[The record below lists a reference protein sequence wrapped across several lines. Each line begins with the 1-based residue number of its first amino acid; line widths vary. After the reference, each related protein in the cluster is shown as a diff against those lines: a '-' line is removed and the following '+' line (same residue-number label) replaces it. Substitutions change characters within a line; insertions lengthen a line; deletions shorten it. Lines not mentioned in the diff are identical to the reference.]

1 MRNLFLL
8 YLLYGILVL
17 NWSCANIIPLEGGP
31 KDTAPP
37 KVLKVVPDTFKTYF
51 TGNKISL
58 YFDEFVTVKN
68 ASKEVF
74 VSPPLKQKP
83 ELILRGKSVDVI
95 IRDTLQPNT
104 TYIIRFGK
112 SIADN
117 NEGNV
122 LEDYSYVF
130 STGDVLDSLNL
141 TFEVFDAF
149 TLKPVSDVRI
159 LLYTTSDDS
168 LPYKQSPFYMGITQS
183 NGQAML
189 KYLRSGDFKIFALY
203 ETNENLLY
211 DKEDEQIGFL
221 EKRVYSG
228 DSVKHRILLFK
239 EKPKTNKLR
248 FARMLYPGKIA
259 FKFAQP
265 ADSVL
270 IEPLTDSLP
279 PLVRSAEYTSPQHD
293 SLIYWYSPFI
303 TTDTLCFR
311 LLINDVWDTIVVRP
325 VKSTS
330 GGGGKGKGATQQTIS
345 SDDKKLELKPLVTTT
360 HDFFQPFKIELNH
373 PLKQVDTS
381 RIEVWEEK
389 QRINYFLRYSDTVP
403 RVLFFNANW
412 KQGKKYTVKMFK
424 GAVTDILNI
433 VNDSS
438 EFSFTTTQSSDY
450 LALTL
455 TMQQVKNTPQVILQ
469 WLKEDDS
476 IIREE
481 LVIIDS
487 EGKGTTTFQRLA
499 IGKYRIR
506 MIYDANENGKWDT
519 GIYLQNKQPEKVSY
533 YPQIIEVRKGFD
545 MSLDWDVT
553 REPMG
558 VEGGK
563 ISK

>member
-1 MRNLFLL
+1 MRNCLL
-8 YLLYGILVL
+8 YLLFGILVL

-31 KDTAPP
+31 KDTTPP
-37 KVLKVVPDTFKTYF
+37 KMLKVVPDTFKTRF
-51 TGNKISL
+51 SGNKISL

-83 ELILRGKSVDVI
+83 DLILRGKSVDVI

-104 TYIIRFGK
+104 TYIIQFGK
-112 SIADN
+112 AIADN

-122 LEDYSYVF
+122 LEDISYVF

-141 TFEVFDAF
+141 MFEVLDAF
-149 TLKPVSDVRI
+149 TLKPVSDVKV
-159 LLYTTSDDS
+159 LLYIASDDS
-168 LPYKQSPFYMGITQS
+168 LPYNQLPFYLGQTKS
-183 NGQAML
+183 NGIATF
-189 KYLRSGDFKIFALY
+189 KYLRSGDFKVFALQ

-221 EKRVYSG
+221 EKRVISG
-228 DSVKHRILLFK
+228 DSIKHRILLFK
-239 EKPKTNKLR
+239 EKAKTNKLR

-259 FKFAQP
+259 FKFTQP
-265 ADSVL
+265 ADSVR
-270 IEPLTDSLP
+270 IEPLADSLP
-279 PLVRSAEYTSPQHD
+279 PFARSAEYVSAQHD
-293 SLIYWYSPFI
+293 SLIYWYSPI
-303 TTDTLCFR
+303 AMDTLRFR
-311 LLINDVWDTIVVRP
+311 LLINDIWDTITIRSA
-325 VKSTS
+325 KSTS
-330 GGGGKGKGATQQTIS
+330 GGGGKGKGATQQMIE
-345 SDDKKLELKPLVTTT
+345 SDDKKLELKNLITNNMQ
-360 HDFFQPFKIELNH
+360 DFFQPFKIELNH

-381 RIEVWEEK
+381 QIEIWEEK

-412 KQGKKYTVKMFK
+412 KQGKKYTVKLFK
-424 GAVTDILNI
+424 GAVMDILNLI
-433 VNDSS
+433 NDST

-450 LALTL
+450 VTLSLTI
-455 TMQQVKNTPQVILQ
+455 QQVKNTSRVILQ

-476 IIREE
+476 MIREE
-481 LVIIDS
+481 TIMIND
-487 EGKGTTTFQRLA
+487 EGKGSTTFQRLA

-506 MIYDANENGKWDT
+506 MIYDTNENGKWDT

-553 REPMG
+553 REPTG
-558 VEGGK
+558 VDGGK
-563 ISK
+563 KSK

>member
-1 MRNLFLL
+1 MRNLFL
-8 YLLYGILVL
+8 YLLFGILVL
-17 NWSCANIIPLEGGP
+17 HWSCANIIPLEGGP
-31 KDTAPP
+31 KDTTPP
-37 KVLKVVPDTFKTYF
+37 KVLKVVPDTFKTRF
-51 TGNKISL
+51 SGNKISL

-83 ELILRGKSVDVI
+83 ELVLRGKSVDVI
-95 IRDTLQPNT
+95 IRDTLQSNT
-104 TYIIRFGK
+104 TYIIQFGK
-112 SIADN
+112 AIADN

-122 LEDYSYVF
+122 LEGYSYVF
-130 STGDVLDSLNL
+130 STGDILDSLNL

-149 TLKPVSDVRI
+149 TLKPVSDVKV
-159 LLYTTSDDS
+159 LLYTASDDS
-168 LPYKQSPFYMGITQS
+168 LPYKQPPFYMGQTQS

-189 KYLRSGDFKIFALY
+189 KYLRPGDFKIFALQ
-203 ETNENLLY
+203 ESNENLLY

-221 EKRVYSG
+221 EKRVHSG

-239 EKPKTNKLR
+239 ERAKTNKLR

-265 ADSVL
+265 ADSVR
-270 IEPLTDSLP
+270 IETLTDSLP
-279 PLVRSAEYTSPQHD
+279 LFVHSAEYASPQHD
-293 SLIYWYSPFI
+293 SLIYWYSPLA
-303 TTDTLCFR
+303 TDTLRFR
-311 LLINDVWDTIVVRP
+311 LLINDIWDTIVVRP

-330 GGGGKGKGATQQTIS
+330 GGGGKGKGAAQQTMG
-345 SDDKKLELKPLVTTT
+345 SDDKKLELKPLATTT
-360 HDFFQPFKIELNH
+360 LDFFQPFKIELNH

-381 RIEVWEEK
+381 QIEVWEEK
-389 QRINYFLRYSDTVP
+389 QRVHYSLRYADTVP
-403 RVLFFNANW
+403 RVIFLNANW
-412 KQGKKYTVKMFK
+412 KQGKKYTVKLFN
-424 GAVTDILNI
+424 GAVTDILNL
-433 VNDSS
+433 VNDST

-450 LALTL
+450 VALTL
-455 TMQQVKNTPQVILQ
+455 NIQQVKNTPRVILQ

-476 IIREE
+476 MIREE
-481 LVIIDS
+481 SVIIDG
-487 EGKGTTTFQRLA
+487 EGKGTTTFQRLP

-545 MSLDWDVT
+545 MSLDWDVS
-553 REPMG
+553 REPVG

-563 ISK
+563 KSK